1 MSLPVIPP
9 TVQQIISTL
18 DPARLAELLSHRK
31 QYTLDPR
38 YLHWDQLRHRPTP
51 EGISHEEWWL
61 SIKLGRLSQARTLP
75 LQDKQ
80 SESFSY
86 VLTEVV
92 LKALRYIDRYA
103 GGADYT
109 GNTQVDGTER
119 DRYLFNQVMEEAI
132 TSSQLEGASTTR
144 RVAEELLRSGRKPAD
159 VSERMIANNYIAMK
173 HVQNLAKT
181 DLTPALICEI
191 HQEITRATLE
201 NPADEGC
208 LRQDDTVKVM
218 DNRDGTVLHQPP
230 LAAELTQRMQHL
242 CDFANQTEDDEP
254 YCHPVVRAILLHFML
269 AYDHPFADGNGR
281 TARALFYWAMV
292 RHGYSLME
300 YVSISSILRRASGQY
315 KNAYLYTETDGG
327 DVTYF
332 LINQLE
338 VIEKALHTLRD
349 HLAQKQA
356 DIQQTVDLLDAI
368 KDQLNLRQIAVLTDA
383 LKGEVDVYTIASHQR
398 SHGISYATARQDLMD
413 LVALGLLQEQKK
425 GKAFQ
430 YFAPLNLR
438 AIIGQLNSSRHSS
451 VTQ

>member
-1 MSLPVIPP
+1 MPP

-31 QYTLDPR
+31 QYTLDTR
-38 YLHWDQLRHRPTP
+38 YLHWDELRHRPTP

-61 SIKLGRLSQARTLP
+61 SIKLGRLSQARNLP

-80 SESFSY
+80 SEPFSY

-103 GGADYT
+103 GGADYA

-132 TSSQLEGASTTR
+132 NSSKLEGASTTR
-144 RVAEELLRSGRKPAD
+144 RVAEELLRSGRKPKD
-159 VSERMIANNYIAMK
+159 VSERMIANNYDAMK
-173 HVQNLAKT
+173 HVQKLAKT

-191 HQEITRATLE
+191 HQEITHATLE
-201 NPADEGC
+201 NAADEGC
-208 LRQDDTVKVM
+208 FRQDDTVKVM

-230 LAAELTQRMQHL
+230 LAAELAQRMQRL

-300 YVSISSILRRASGQY
+300 YVSISSILRKSSGKY
-315 KNAYLYTETDGG
+315 KDAYLYTETDGS

-383 LKGEVDVYTIASHQR
+383 LKGQVDIYTIASHQR

-438 AIIGQLNSSRHSS
+438 AIINQLNQPS
-451 VTQ
+451 